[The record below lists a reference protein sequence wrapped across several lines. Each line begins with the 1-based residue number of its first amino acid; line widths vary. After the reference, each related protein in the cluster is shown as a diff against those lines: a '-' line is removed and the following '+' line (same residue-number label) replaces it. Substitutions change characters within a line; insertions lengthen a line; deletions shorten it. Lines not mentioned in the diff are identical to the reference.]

1 MLKTKFLTIPLW
13 QWLAMGAATA
23 LFMLF
28 PQLDLWISDLF
39 YDGQRFVGN
48 GTAAE
53 SFFYRSVGPVIGGI
67 YGGALLLWLYNRF
80 AHRSVAQWSGRKL
93 LYVLLV
99 LGLGSGLIVNEML
112 KEHLGR
118 VRPARTVAYGGD
130 KPFTPLFVPT
140 DHPGYSCTSGHA
152 AAAFS
157 LLAFAMLA
165 RRRRKLW
172 FTLVLLYGAAVG
184 LARISAGGH
193 FFSDV
198 MGSLFIM
205 YITAGALY
213 RLLFEL
219 RVES

>member
-1 MLKTKFLTIPLW
+1 MTRRFLSIPLW
-13 QWLAMGAATA
+13 QWLAMGGLTV
-23 LFMLF
+23 LFMLV
-28 PQLDLWISDLF
+28 PQLDLAVSGLF
-39 YDGQRFVGN
+39 FDGKRFIGN
-48 GTAAE
+48 GTPAE
-53 SFFYRSVGPVIGGI
+53 SFFYHSVGPVIGGV

-80 AHRSVAQWSGRKL
+80 AHKDIARWSGRKL

-99 LGLGSGLIVNEML
+99 LGLGSGLVVNEVL

-118 VRPARTVAYGGD
+118 ARPARTVVYGGD

-140 DHPGYSCTSGHA
+140 EHPGYSCTSGHA

-157 LLAFAMLA
+157 LLAFGFAD
-165 RRRRKLW
+165 RRRRKAW
-172 FTLVLLYGAAVG
+172 FVIALVYGAAVS
-184 LARISAGGH
+184 LARVSAGGH

-213 RLLFEL
+213 RWMFGEL
-219 RVES
+219 RIKN